1 MPDEIVELS
10 GFQNEA
16 SAWLA
21 RAVLEASGIPSQVI
35 NDPPYA
41 HPWPRVR
48 LAVRAKDAPS
58 AVRLLKRDSE
68 RPSD

>member
-10 GFQNEA
+10 QFQDEA

-21 RAVLEASGIPSQVI
+21 RAVLEAAGIPSEVI
-35 NDPPYA
+35 VDPPYA

-48 LAVRAKDAPS
+48 LALRAEDLPAAVSLLQSAP
-58 AVRLLKRDSE
+58 D
-68 RPSD
+68 RPAG

>member
-10 GFQNEA
+10 AFKDEA

-21 RAVLEASGIPSQVI
+21 RAVLEAAGIPSEVLT
-35 NDPPYA
+35 DPPYA

-48 LAVRAKDAPS
+48 LALRAKDVPA
-58 AVRLLKRDSE
+58 AVRLLKPTSE
-68 RPSD
+68 RPAD

>member
-10 GFQNEA
+10 EFPDEA

-21 RAVLEASGIPSQVI
+21 RAVLESNGIPSQVI
-35 NDPPYA
+35 TDPPYA

-48 LAVRAKDAPS
+48 LAVREKDAQ
-58 AVRLLKRDSE
+58 AAARLLNPVLEGPRE
-68 RPSD
+68 